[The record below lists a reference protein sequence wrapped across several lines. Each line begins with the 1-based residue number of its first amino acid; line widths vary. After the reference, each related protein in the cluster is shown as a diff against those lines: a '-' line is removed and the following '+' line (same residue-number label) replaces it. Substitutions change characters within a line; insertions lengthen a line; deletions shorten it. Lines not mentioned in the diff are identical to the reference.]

1 MMDTKRLPTAIRR
14 DQAVGHA
21 ADLLREGGPNA
32 LTSIAVA
39 ERMGVSQS
47 AVYRH
52 ISNMDELSA
61 SAAAAVVDELNT
73 SLQDV
78 LFDPNIDW
86 EDVSDIGRLCRD
98 LIDKT
103 IRNPQSIEVAVRW
116 RFIDGALGAGI
127 RKVLDEGTD
136 LIATLLETRWRI
148 EFGYAAPLGESETA
162 ALRLHAE
169 ALHDD
174 IRAVARLA
182 SAPSAAPAEPDDVA
196 GIMRNRLIAGWAAFV
211 IDMNARVGLAFPQI
225 DLTPPALTD

>member
-1 MMDTKRLPTAIRR
+1 MMDTKRLPTSIRR
-14 DQAVGHA
+14 DQAVAHG

-61 SAAAAVVDELNT
+61 LAAAVVVDELNT

-78 LFDPNIDW
+78 LLNPRIDW
-86 EDVSDIGRLCRD
+86 EDVSDIDRLCRD
-98 LIDKT
+98 LIDAA
-103 IRNPQSIEVAVRW
+103 IRNQQSIEVVVRW

-127 RKVLDEGTD
+127 RKVLDEGTE

-148 EFGYAAPLGESETA
+148 EFGYAAPLAESETA
-162 ALRLHAE
+162 ALRLHASVS
-169 ALHDD
+169 
-174 IRAVARLA
+174 R
-182 SAPSAAPAEPDDVA
+182 
-196 GIMRNRLIAGWAAFV
+196 
-211 IDMNARVGLAFPQI
+211 
-225 DLTPPALTD
+225 